1 LAHKVAKK
9 GNNLL
14 DNSMKTR
21 IIFRRVAYAQ
31 PNHSRSKYNQAGK
44 ILGSH
49 QITVDDPR
57 RVAAVEIVGDW
68 RMAHV
73 FPLEQATAAL
83 QLALAWGATPV
94 TPVMSFVSSRIK
106 RLESVE
112 SKLRRE
118 NSRLTQ
124 IQDIGGCR
132 AVILDGTKKQLDQ
145 IARAIESGAAS
156 LFYVSFKH
164 EWTKDYIANPKD
176 DGYRGIHLV
185 MSYIGPEKAFSGLRI
200 EAQLRTKNQ
209 HLWSTAVEICEFFT
223 QKKLRAKEKTGDKIW
238 QRFFLLTSGYLA
250 SVEGMPA
257 VPGTPVNRSDLIA
270 EIRDIEKQIKALVAF
285 PTWTASFQSIP
296 LNRGFSYFIL
306 DLNAQD
312 RCLTI
317 TPFTREYLPDAERK
331 YMELEN
337 AAANDPSRQV
347 VLVSAESF
355 NELGDAY
362 PNYFARSA
370 EFCAAIGAAINS

>member
-1 LAHKVAKK
+1 
-9 GNNLL
+9 
-14 DNSMKTR
+14 MKTR
-21 IIFRRVAYAQ
+21 IIFGGVAYAQ
-31 PNHSRSKYNQAGK
+31 PNYSRSKYDQAGAV
-44 ILGSH
+44 LANR
-49 QITVDDPR
+49 QIAVDDPR
-57 RVAAVEIVGDW
+57 RTAAVEIVGDW

-73 FPLEQATAAL
+73 FPLERATAAL
-83 QLALAWGATPV
+83 NAAMAWGLPPGIPTWA
-94 TPVMSFVSSRIK
+94 FVSSRIK

-112 SKLRRE
+112 SKLRRG

-132 AVILDGTKKQLDQ
+132 AVILNGTKKQLDQ
-145 IARAIESGAAS
+145 IATAIESRAAG
-156 LFYVSFKH
+156 LFWAFFKH
-164 EWTKDYIANPKD
+164 EWTRDYIAEPKD
-176 DGYRGIHLV
+176 DGYRGIHLI
-185 MSYIGPEKAFSGLRI
+185 MSYDGPEEIIRGLRI

-238 QRFFLLTSGYLA
+238 QRFFLLTSGYFA
-250 SVEGMPA
+250 SIEGMPA
-257 VPGTPVNRSDLIA
+257 VPGTPPNRSDLIA
-270 EIRDIEKQIKALVAF
+270 EIRDIDKKIKALVAF

-306 DLNAQD
+306 DLVAQD

-317 TPFTREYLPDAERK
+317 TPFTREYLADAERK

-355 NELGDAY
+355 NELEDAY

-370 EFCAAIGAAINS
+370 EFCAIIGAAID